1 LLTIP
6 SCCSGN
12 ATLHDQ
18 QDFLDAGA
26 NYILTKPTGEAAL
39 KGMLALAKEQRE
51 ARAKRLEML
60 RSDAEQNTPD

>member
-1 LLTIP
+1 MLTIA
-6 SCCSGN
+6 SCYSGN

-18 QDFLDAGA
+18 QEFLDAGA

-39 KGMLALAKEQRE
+39 KDMLALAKEQRE

-60 RSDAEQNTPD
+60 RSDAEQLTRD